1 MEAGAASVALNNSR
15 ELSKRGH
22 TIHCWFLDDV
32 LAHPSKPKRFGAL
45 IFAIAIARRILR
57 ESDQYDVVN
66 LHAPWGCAYGMLHRI
81 FRPKNSPPYV
91 MTMQGSEERY
101 VQAMTLEHRKGR
113 AWQFG
118 WKNRVWHRIY
128 HQTMYNLSIFSADYG
143 TVANRGGAALADARS
158 RSHSGRISYVPNG
171 VEERFFIAREYVD
184 RTPLRLL
191 FVGTWLDRKG
201 IYYLADAFNSLAQL
215 HLPVDLTIAGCLSPA
230 EDVKKFFAPEV
241 RNQVHVVQFVSRDE
255 MPGLYSAHD
264 IFVFPSLVEGMPLT
278 LLEAMAAGMPVV
290 TSDTCGMTDLVEDG
304 LNGLLVPPANAEA
317 LVNATGRLCRSLQ
330 LRKQLGENAQQSA
343 RQFTWEKA
351 TEQLERVLTLAA
363 NEAEAKRSNGRHTSR
378 APGDRS

>member
-32 LAHPSKPKRFGAL
+32 LAHPSKPERFGAL

-128 HQTMYNLSIFSADYG
+128 HQTMYDLSIWSADYG
-143 TVANRGGAALADARS
+143 TVANREGAALADAHSRS
-158 RSHSGRISYVPNG
+158 RSGRICYVPNG
-171 VEERFFIAREYVD
+171 VEERFFAAREYAD
-184 RTPLRLL
+184 KTPLRLL

-201 IYYLADAFNSLAQL
+201 IYYLADAFNSLARL
-215 HLPVDLTIAGCLSPA
+215 LPTIDLTVAGCLSPE
-230 EDVKKFFAPEV
+230 EDVKKIFAPEV
-241 RNQVHVVQFVSRDE
+241 RNRVRVVQFVSRDE
-255 MPGLYSAHD
+255 MPSLYATHD

-290 TSDTCGMTDLVEDG
+290 TTNTCGMADLVEDE

-317 LVNATGRLCRSLQ
+317 LVSAIERLCQSPK
-330 LRKQLGENAQQSA
+330 LRKHLGENAQQSA
-343 RQFTWEKA
+343 REFTWEKA
-351 TEQLERVLTLAA
+351 AEQLERVLSLAVSQA
-363 NEAEAKRSNGRHTSR
+363 GAERSNGRDGGK
-378 APGDRS
+378 ACGDRS